1 MSSNP
6 SIKWD
11 APKCAPYVKR
21 GCRAWP
27 AARRVPVPAPG
38 VRRAES
44 QEQGQGVVVRR
55 GLEEVQGH
63 IAGGGLNENQPFQ
76 LGRWLRSRRFG
87 GTRYR

>member
-6 SIKWD
+6 SIQWD

-21 GCRAWP
+21 VCQAWP
-27 AARRVPVPAPG
+27 EASRVPDPAPG
-38 VRRAES
+38 GRRAES

>member
-1 MSSNP
+1 MP
-6 SIKWD
+6 D
-11 APKCAPYVKR
+11 V
-21 GCRAWP
+21 CRAGYE
-27 AARRVPVPAPG
+27 ARRVPVPMPG
-38 VRRAES
+38 GRRAEG
-44 QEQGQGVVVRR
+44 EPTGQGVAVRR